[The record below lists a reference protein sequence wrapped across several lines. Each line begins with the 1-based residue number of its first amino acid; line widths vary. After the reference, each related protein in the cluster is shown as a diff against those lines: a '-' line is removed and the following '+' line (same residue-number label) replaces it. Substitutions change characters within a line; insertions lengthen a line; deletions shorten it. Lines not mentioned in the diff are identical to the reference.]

1 MSAVLT
7 LTHDEMAIRAATQMR
22 DLAVKGQTPWPR
34 VFGSDI
40 VITSSSDWPEPDFVF
55 SDPSTRITFG
65 FEFKP
70 PGQER
75 REYLTGLGQTIGYLK
90 RFEQALLIVPEEAE
104 GFKIAAYLAELAA
117 GIPLQIGIV
126 SYDRD
131 DIGNLRLIHD
141 PPTQPVGPLQGKA
154 SLSSTFWAFWMDQSM
169 IRSARRQRDTNELVD
184 GFLLRSG

>member
-22 DLAVKGQTPWPR
+22 DLAVKGQTPWSR
-34 VFGSDI
+34 VFGTDI

-75 REYLTGLGQTIGYLK
+75 REYLTGLGQTLGYLK
-90 RFEQALLIVPEEAE
+90 RFEQAILIVPEEA
-104 GFKIAAYLAELAA
+104 
-117 GIPLQIGIV
+117 
-126 SYDRD
+126 
-131 DIGNLRLIHD
+131 
-141 PPTQPVGPLQGKA
+141 
-154 SLSSTFWAFWMDQSM
+154 
-169 IRSARRQRDTNELVD
+169 
-184 GFLLRSG
+184 